1 MIDKDNF
8 SMKLIKQ
15 RNICGISQKRLS
27 EMLCISPQAVS
38 KWERGISM
46 PDIEFLSPLSQI
58 FGVSIDCLLDNKS
71 DKIDAI
77 IEDAVLSDNLIGFD
91 ITDSDKVLLSGMSE
105 FMSRKTLYKAAKM
118 MEQDK
123 LSYGVSLNINAE
135 INGEECSYNRKI
147 DINDINDIKT
157 LGKSLASLTLQ
168 AVHDHKNPVADIID
182 IMICPTCSSKFEY
195 SADENGEKL
204 TCGEHDFRITEG
216 VVDFNT
222 LEKHGNMWSNWL
234 RSYEDYETM
243 VTEGMKIIRASKR
256 GRGLGEMLYNMI
268 DKIIDAKPSVILEMG
283 CGMGSFAN
291 ELLKH
296 INWECTYILNDIS
309 YRILKYDRRYMLE
322 NCNNAYV
329 DLVFLSCNANKLP
342 IKDNSIDCVISC
354 GGFQNMLD
362 EFNIGIIESRR
373 ILNQMGKMVFNLSL
387 VDDIDAEPTKKWLEL
402 LRNWDDSDAETI
414 LNMVYDI
421 NEWNNILKDV
431 IGFSNHE
438 LIKMADE
445 SSPPDTDKYP
455 YDHEVMRWMAEAVV
469 TASK

>member
-58 FGVSIDCLLDNKS
+58 FGVSIDYLLDNKS
-71 DKIDAI
+71 DKTDAI
-77 IEDAVLSDNLIGFD
+77 IEKAVSSDNLIGFD
-91 ITDSDKVLLSGMSE
+91 ITDSDKVILSGMSE

-123 LSYGVSLNINAE
+123 LSYGLSLNINAE
-135 INGEECSYNRKI
+135 INGEECSYDRRI
-147 DINDINDIKT
+147 DIKDLNDIKV
-157 LGKSLASLTLQ
+157 LGKSLAPLTLQ
-168 AVHDHKNPVADIID
+168 VVHDHKNPVADIID
-182 IMICPTCSSKFEY
+182 IMICPTCGSKFEY

-256 GRGLGEMLYNMI
+256 GKGLGEMLYNMI

-329 DLVFLSCNANKLP
+329 DMVYLSCNAINLP
-342 IKDNSIDCVISC
+342 FDDDSVECIISA
-354 GGFQNMLD
+354 GGYENMMAEMND
-362 EFNIGIIESRR
+362 GMIESKK
-373 ILNQMGKMVFNLSL
+373 ILSKEGRMIFNLSF
-387 VDDIDAEPTKKWLEL
+387 VEDINSKSTKKWIEL
-402 LRNWDDSDAETI
+402 LENDCDQDLIIFRNMIHDISEWKAI
-414 LNMVYDI
+414 LLNIIGLKSCKIDKLF
-421 NEWNNILKDV
+421 NEV
-431 IGFSNHE
+431 P
-438 LIKMADE
+438 
-445 SSPPDTDKYP
+445 PPDTDKFP
-455 YDHEVMRWMAEAVV
+455 YNNEISRWMGQAII
-469 TASK
+469 TAKK